1 MPSAVHLS
9 DRDCLALQCAH
20 LIWHTYN
27 SIPLR
32 IWKRCLELSAPSA
45 VQTAIPWNWSK
56 SQSIL
61 AAETGHQ
68 SVSFSASSAHLMM
81 HIYHTHARVL
91 EGLCLHSAQPPL
103 LAHGNGSN
111 THADNLPSAPKNKPN
126 QDSPRYLTTG
136 VSTTAPLPSYP
147 VSS

>member
-1 MPSAVHLS
+1 MPSAVHSS
-9 DRDCLALQCAH
+9 DRDFLALQCAH

-32 IWKRCLELSAPSA
+32 IWKRCWEPSAPSA

-91 EGLCLHSAQPPL
+91 EGLFLHAAQPPL